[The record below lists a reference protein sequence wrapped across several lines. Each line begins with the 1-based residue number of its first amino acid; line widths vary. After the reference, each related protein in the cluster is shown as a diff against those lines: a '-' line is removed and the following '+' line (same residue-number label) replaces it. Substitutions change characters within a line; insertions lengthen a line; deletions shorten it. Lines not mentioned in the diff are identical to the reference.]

1 MGQKRKPAKGYSSE
15 SLRMLKSKEGQLNA
29 IYALYGSA
37 AQQGQLL
44 EKALSDLMIKLREI
58 SGHSVS
64 PTNLRATESSSHK
77 KTIGQLLKDFENNT
91 RNLDKWVEDSFRE
104 ARDKR
109 NFLIHHYF
117 LERENKF
124 QTRSNRMKVLKELVL
139 IQETLK
145 RATDFANGMRV
156 AVSEILDGVRKEPD
170 KISVLFSFEI
180 DVPDLQYENEQCS
193 K

>member
-1 MGQKRKPAKGYSSE
+1 MGQKPKSAEGYSSE

-44 EKALSDLMIKLREI
+44 EKALSDLMIKLKEI

-64 PTNLRATESSSHK
+64 PANLQTAKSSRHK
-77 KTIGQLLKDFENNT
+77 KTVGQLLKDFENNT
-91 RNLDKWVEDSFRE
+91 RNLDKWVEDSFKT
-104 ARDKR
+104 ALDKR

-117 LERENKF
+117 LERQDKF
-124 QTRSNRMKVLKELVL
+124 QTHSNRMEILKELVV
-139 IQETLK
+139 IQETLE
-145 RATDFANGMRV
+145 RARDLANGMRV
-156 AVSEILDGVRKEPD
+156 VVSETLDGVRKEPD
-170 KISVLFSFEI
+170 KTSVLFSFEI
-180 DVPDLQYENEQCS
+180 DVPDLQYED